1 MLVLRASS
9 LSPNNAGSLW
19 MVLAMAAFAVEDALI
34 KASAASLP
42 VGQVMMIFGAGGA
55 LVFAL
60 SLRMLGIPVFCR
72 DQLAPIMILRAA
84 FEACGRLFFVLAVTV
99 GSLSA
104 ATIILQA
111 TPIVVVGAAWLVLG
125 ERPSVGRWAALVV
138 GAIGVVVV
146 LGPTV
151 EGVSW
156 ASLLAFVGM
165 LGFAGR
171 DLASRT
177 APKSLSI
184 GHLGL
189 MGFLTVFVVG
199 AIFLFWQEQSPQPVS
214 SDVILLM
221 IPAIFIGAVAYAAL
235 MKAMRTGEVSAVA
248 PFRYFRLVFGTLLGV
263 LAFGE
268 SIEFQT
274 FIGAGLIV
282 LSGLLLL
289 DSPMAKLKA
298 LRFRRSR

>member
-1 MLVLRASS
+1 
-9 LSPNNAGSLW
+9 

-199 AIFLFWQEQSPQPVS
+199 AIFLFWQEQGPQPVS

-221 IPAIFIGAVAYAAL
+221 IPAIFIGVVAYAAL

>member
-1 MLVLRASS
+1 
-9 LSPNNAGSLW
+9 

-125 ERPSVGRWAALVV
+125 ERPSVGRWGALFV

-199 AIFLFWQEQSPQPVS
+199 AIFLFWQEQGPQPVS